1 MVTDATKLLLLWF
14 EQDELDDC
22 PDCGQKHLLPD
33 WGSPHGRSCASCGFI
48 RQRKQREPATGTGAH
63 RVSGAR
69 VHPAWMR

>member
-48 RQRKQREPATGTGAH
+48 GNGSNGSRPPAPERVESREHEFIQPG
-63 RVSGAR
+63 
-69 VHPAWMR
+69 